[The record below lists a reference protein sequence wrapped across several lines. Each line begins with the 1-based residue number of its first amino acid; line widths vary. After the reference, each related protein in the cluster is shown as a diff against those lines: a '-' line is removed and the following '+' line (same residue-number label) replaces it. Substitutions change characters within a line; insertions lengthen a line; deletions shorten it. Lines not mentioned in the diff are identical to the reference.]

1 MSEPGDDNNR
11 ANQLNPNNDAYYQ
24 SRGYESKD
32 DYDNQDTDDY
42 DENCDEDYDEDHDE
56 DYDEDHDEYH
66 DTWDPEEEPYEY
78 EDMPGDSSDER
89 EEAYDNMD
97 WDAFD

>member
-1 MSEPGDDNNR
+1 MGSKGVRIMSEPGDDNNR

-32 DYDNQDTDDY
+32 EHDNQDIDDY
-42 DENCDEDYDEDHDE
+42 DGDYDEDCE
-56 DYDEDHDEYH
+56 EDHEVNH

-89 EEAYDNMD
+89 EEAYDNTD